1 MENLIIN
8 AIFTAFMLAL
18 AFWDYLSYGKQKHR
32 DFKSIIMSTGV
43 LGTFVGIFVGLQDFD
58 VSNVEN
64 SVPSLLA
71 GLKTAFYTSILGMAL
86 AILLS
91 IVQKSKAVKSDFENM
106 LDYFSLQAG
115 KLDKLEKLEKLESLG
130 KLQEIVTQN
139 QHQMDSQNAYY
150 KQQANNFKV
159 LEDNFVKTNVS
170 LKEAM
175 HHLAQGASKELIAAL
190 EGVIK
195 DFNQRITEQ
204 FGDNFKELNNAVA
217 QMILWQNNYKD
228 SIMGLDSSLKGTLKL
243 FESTKESLELIAQ
256 RNTEVLEVYNALAH
270 SIEAS
275 RIENEKLSHL
285 LQGFERMHEDA
296 REALVSVE
304 NLSQNLQHTHEK
316 TLEYTKESLEEVQD
330 FLAKST
336 KTHQEHTRDLL
347 ENSFK
352 ALEEDA
358 QKQSEQ
364 LNALQN
370 AFGEFN
376 QAYLTQNEEH
386 LAKTL
391 ESLKAKSQ
399 DFMDSLVESDS
410 ALKHKNLE
418 MIAQIEG
425 SIKERLEGVKESFES
440 SLETLENAQKES
452 LLLVEEQTKR
462 SDEALLRHTR
472 EMESSLE
479 KASNNLQ
486 ALGEQ
491 TQKNLTKNSDALEQH
506 ITNAV
511 LNFDKLLGNTT
522 KTLEENFRDS
532 KETLTTLSKEIESS
546 MLTTTKSL
554 DSLLNDTA
562 NTLSQSTQNIEE
574 SLVHTNQT
582 LMDSFAQ
589 STQSIGEGFRSF
601 NENVRENLAKTTEEI
616 GTSVTSLIAQ
626 NQTHNQNLQNL
637 MAKSVNAFNQSL
649 ETMHKESQSHN
660 VEIQNQIRSSFGE
673 SYKNALESLSAFLKN
688 TTNAY
693 QTQLTTLA
701 QNTQKTSLETHQKLE
716 QDLQMRLQAIAQ
728 GFESN
733 AQKVLASSE
742 NLANH
747 LLKSN
752 NAQLESHTKEIMASF
767 NALDKS
773 IKTTLV
779 EMAKNYLTSLEILT
793 KQSIETP
800 KNASVELLNEFN
812 KLQKN
817 LGDALD
823 KTYLSLE
830 NNRKE
835 IDTILR
841 IIQTN
846 IATSLNQTSSLNENL
861 CKSLGDLDG
870 ALSNITLGFRQD
882 YEWFLRRIRELMGA
896 RG

>member
-8 AIFTAFMLAL
+8 LFFTAFMFALAL
-18 AFWDYLSYGKQKHR
+18 WDYLSYGKQKHR
-32 DFKSIIMSTGV
+32 DFKSIIMSAGV

-58 VSNVEN
+58 VGNVEN

-91 IVQKSKAVKSDFENM
+91 ILQKSKAVKSDFENM

-115 KLDKLEKLEKLESLG
+115 KLDKLESLS

-139 QHQMDSQNAYY
+139 QAQIESQNTYY
-150 KQQANNFKV
+150 KQQTHNFKV
-159 LEDNFVKTNVS
+159 LEDNFIKTNIA

-175 HHLAQGASKELIAAL
+175 YHLAQGASKELITAL

-195 DFNQRITEQ
+195 DFNQRITDQ
-204 FGDNFKELNNAVA
+204 FGDNFKELNSAVS
-217 QMILWQNNYKD
+217 QMILWQSNYKD
-228 SIMGLDSSLKGTLKL
+228 SIIGLDSSLKNSLKL
-243 FESTKESLELIAQ
+243 FESTKESLEVVAK

-275 RIENEKLSHL
+275 RIENEKLSSL
-285 LQGFERMHEDA
+285 LQGFEKMHENA
-296 REALVSVE
+296 SKALGSVE
-304 NLSQNLQHTHEK
+304 NLSQNLQHTHAQA
-316 TLEYTKESLEEVQD
+316 LEFTKESLEKVQN
-330 FLAKST
+330 FLTKST
-336 KTHQEHTRDLL
+336 QLHQENTQEIL
-347 ENSFK
+347 ESSFK
-352 ALEEDA
+352 AIEEDT

-364 LNALQN
+364 LNALQS
-370 AFGEFN
+370 AFDAFN
-376 QAYLTQNEEH
+376 RSYLEQNKEH
-386 LAKTL
+386 LEEALEFLKSKAQEFM
-391 ESLKAKSQ
+391 ESL
-399 DFMDSLVESDS
+399 MESDS

-418 MIAQIEG
+418 MIAQIEN
-425 SIKERLEGVKESFES
+425 SVKERVESVKESFEE
-440 SLETLENAQKES
+440 SLDTLENAQKES
-452 LLLVEEQTKR
+452 LLLIEEQTKR
-462 SDEALLRHTR
+462 SDEALLRHSQ
-472 EMESSLE
+472 EMGSTLE
-479 KASNNLQ
+479 KASQNLQ
-486 ALGEQ
+486 ELGEQ
-491 TQKNLTKNSDALEQH
+491 TQKSLVKNSDTLEQH
-506 ITNAV
+506 IANAV

-522 KTLEENFRDS
+522 KTLEENFKDS
-532 KETLTTLSKEIESS
+532 KETLTLLSKEIESS

-582 LMDSFAQ
+582 LMDSFKK
-589 STQSIGEGFRSF
+589 STKSIQEGFQVF
-601 NENVRENLAKTTEEI
+601 NENLRDNLTKTTDTI
-616 GTSVTSLIAQ
+616 GTSVTTLLEQ
-626 NQTHNQNLQNL
+626 NQIHSQNLQDL
-637 MAKSVNAFNQSL
+637 MAKNMNEFNQSL
-649 ETMHKESQSHN
+649 IAMQQESQNHN

-688 TTNAY
+688 TTSAY
-693 QTQLTTLA
+693 QTQLTTMA
-701 QNTQKTSLETHQKLE
+701 QNTHKTSLETQEKLE
-716 QDLQMRLQAIAQ
+716 QDLQMRLRAIAQ

-733 AQKVLASSE
+733 AHKVLENSE
-742 NLANH
+742 NLANN
-747 LLKSN
+747 LLKISN
-752 NAQLESHTKEIMASF
+752 TQLQSHTKEIMISF
-767 NALDKS
+767 NTLDKS

-779 EMAKNYLTSLEILT
+779 EMAKNYLANLEVLT
-793 KQSIETP
+793 RQSIETP

-812 KLQKN
+812 KLQNN
-817 LGDALD
+817 LSDALA

-835 IDTILR
+835 IDTILK
-841 IIQTN
+841 IIQAN
-846 IATSLNQTSSLNENL
+846 ISTSLNQTSSLNENL

>member
-8 AIFTAFMLAL
+8 VIFTAFMFGL

-32 DFKSIIMSTGV
+32 DFKSIIMSAGV

-91 IVQKSKAVKSDFENM
+91 ILQKSKAVKTDFENM

-115 KLDKLEKLEKLESLG
+115 KLDKLEKLESLD
-130 KLQEIVTQN
+130 KLQEIVAQN
-139 QHQMDSQNAYY
+139 QTQIESQNAYY
-150 KQQANNFKV
+150 RQQVNNFKV
-159 LEDNFVKTNVS
+159 LEDNFVKTNAA

-195 DFNQRITEQ
+195 DFNQRITDQ
-204 FGDNFKELNNAVA
+204 FGDNFKELNSAVA

-228 SIMGLDSSLKGTLKL
+228 SIVGLDSSLKSTLKL
-243 FESTKESLELIAQ
+243 FESTKESLESIAQ
-256 RNTEVLEVYNALAH
+256 RNAEVLEVYTALAH

-275 RIENEKLSHL
+275 RIENEKLSYL
-285 LQGFERMHEDA
+285 LQGFEKMHEDA
-296 REALVSVE
+296 SRALVSVE
-304 NLSQNLQHTHEK
+304 NLSQNLQNTHTQ
-316 TLEYTKESLEEVQD
+316 TLEYTKESLEEVQR
-330 FLAKST
+330 FFIKST
-336 KTHQEHTRDLL
+336 QTHQENTQNLL

-358 QKQSEQ
+358 QEQSKN
-364 LNALQN
+364 LNTLQN
-370 AFGEFN
+370 AFNAFN
-376 QAYLTQNEEH
+376 QEYLEQNKEH
-386 LAKTL
+386 LGEAL
-391 ESLKAKSQ
+391 EALKAKSQ
-399 DFMDSLVESDS
+399 DFMESLVESDS

-418 MIAQIEG
+418 MITQIEG
-425 SIKERLEGVKESFES
+425 SVKEHLNSVKENFEEG
-440 SLETLENAQKES
+440 LEALGNAQKES
-452 LLLVEEQTKR
+452 LLLVEEQSKR
-462 SDEALLRHTR
+462 SDEVLLRHSK
-472 EMESSLE
+472 EMESALE
-479 KASNNLQ
+479 KASHTLQ
-486 ALGEQ
+486 ELGEQ
-491 TQKNLTKNSDALEQH
+491 TQKNLTKSSDTLEQH

-522 KTLEENFRDS
+522 KTLEENFKDS
-532 KETLTTLSKEIESS
+532 KETLTTLSKEIENS

-582 LMDSFAQ
+582 LMESFKE
-589 STQSIGEGFRSF
+589 STQSIQEGFQSF
-601 NENVRENLAKTTEEI
+601 NENLRDNLAKTTEEI
-616 GTSVTSLIAQ
+616 GTSVSNLIEQ
-626 NQTHNQNLQNL
+626 NQTQSQNLKNL
-637 MAKSVNAFNQSL
+637 MAENVKEFNQSL
-649 ETMHKESQSHN
+649 ITMQKESQNHN
-660 VEIQNQIRSSFGE
+660 TEIQSQMRSSFGE
-673 SYKNALESLSAFLKN
+673 SYKNALESLSAYLRN
-688 TTNAY
+688 TTSAY

-701 QNTQKTSLETHQKLE
+701 QNTQKTNLETYQKLGGE
-716 QDLQMRLQAIAQ
+716 LQTHLRTIAQ

-742 NLANH
+742 NLANQ
-747 LLKSN
+747 LLKTN
-752 NAQLESHTKEIMASF
+752 NAQLESHTKEVIASF
-767 NALDKS
+767 NLLDKNVKNALES
-773 IKTTLV
+773 
-779 EMAKNYLTSLEILT
+779 MAKNYLASLEILT

-800 KNASVELLNEFN
+800 RNASVELLNEFN
-812 KLQKN
+812 KLQRN
-817 LGDALD
+817 LSEALE

-830 NNRKE
+830 SNRKE
-835 IDTILR
+835 IDTILK
-841 IIQTN
+841 IIESN
-846 IATSLNQTSSLNENL
+846 IATSLHQTSSLNENL